1 MKKLVLVFVGLM
13 ILVSSSYAFQ
23 PVIIGGIRGGLAI
36 GIMGSSSIARNVA
49 LRAGIEA
56 TTGSAPIMAFLGG
69 KFYLGAMGR
78 MPLSLGLSAVAY
90 AGSSSSEFGFGISAI
105 FDRFLGVRPMF
116 LEAGID
122 VASTAKAQI
131 QVGYKIY

>member
-1 MKKLVLVFVGLM
+1 MRRLVLVAVSVMLF
-13 ILVSSSYAFQ
+13 VSSAFAFQ
-23 PVIIGGIRGGLAI
+23 PAIIGGVRDGLAI

-49 LRAGIEA
+49 LRVGLEA

-105 FDRFLGVRPMF
+105 LDRAFGVRPMF

-122 VASTAKAQI
+122 IASSAKAQI